1 MARLLKKLTLKEY
14 IICAYNICRHELKEQ
29 WREYLIVAA
38 APFVGLFL
46 LYCIAVLR

>member
-1 MARLLKKLTLKEY
+1 MARLLKKLTVKEH
-14 IICAYNICRHELKEQ
+14 IICAYNICRYGLKEQ

-46 LYCIAVLR
+46 LYCMAALR

>member
-1 MARLLKKLTLKEY
+1 MARLLRKLTVKEH
-14 IICAYNICRHELKEQ
+14 IICAYNICRYELKKQ

-46 LYCIAVLR
+46 LYYIAVL

>member
-1 MARLLKKLTLKEY
+1 MARLLKKLTFKEY

-29 WREYLIVAA
+29 GREYLIVAA

-46 LYCIAVLR
+46 LYCIAVW